1 MKRHRLLIVVASL
14 FLIVVL
20 VLLVNCWIK
29 ELDEFEKTGDKLALA
44 FLPLGFVLMEGPLIV
59 SSIMVFMCVI
69 TVCQRTTKW
78 PGALFII
85 ISCSIEIFYIVYK
98 CITYLTCFAFDIER
112 QAIQIYVGWI
122 VLAVVVPL
130 MIIGWVLT
138 KRRSR
143 D

>member
-29 ELDEFEKTGDKLALA
+29 ELDEFEKTGDKLAQA

-59 SSIMVFMCVI
+59 SSIMIFMCVI
-69 TVCQRTTKW
+69 TVCQRATKW

-85 ISCSIEIFYIVYK
+85 ISCSIEIIYVVYK
-98 CITYLTCFAFDIER
+98 CITYLTYFAFDIER

-138 KRRSR
+138 NRRSR